1 MIFLILALIFVVLI
15 TGLMVTFGTAL
26 FVLAATGF
34 ILYLAYAFVMGLMGR
49 DLDGNRI
56 TNDKSPTH

>member
-26 FVLAATGF
+26 FVLSATGF
-34 ILYLAYAFVMGLMGR
+34 IIYLAYAFVMGLMGR

>member
-34 ILYLAYAFVMGLMGR
+34 ILYLAYAFVMGLWVV
-49 DLDGNRI
+49 
-56 TNDKSPTH
+56 T